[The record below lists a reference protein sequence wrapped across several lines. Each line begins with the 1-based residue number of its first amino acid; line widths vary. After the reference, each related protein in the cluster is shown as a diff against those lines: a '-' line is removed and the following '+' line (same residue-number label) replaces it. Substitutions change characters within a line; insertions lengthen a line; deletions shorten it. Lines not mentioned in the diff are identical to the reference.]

1 MTSARITALA
11 AALSAPLRALSPLDR
26 DVLGWWI
33 LTRLGLLLIGS
44 TAPYLF
50 GDGAPPPTLDRWR
63 QWDFWHFDRIATHG
77 YFEPG
82 WRDPVEAFFP
92 GLPLLLRAGF
102 ALGAPTVVI
111 GLVKRNESNPQ
122 HDFDQE
128 DRTLAYWEPN
138 IQNNGHTGTAL
149 IVPKAKVS
157 FIPNDAKQFLLS
169 THIQNGKHFV
179 YYNGAT
185 WDKAGKIT
193 SADAWE
199 DYVEDKAEQL
209 KKPLKV
215 KLR

>member
-1 MTSARITALA
+1 SAPGRRPGAPRRWRRRPGRRAARSRTRRPVDRPPAGCPAAMTSARITALA

-111 GLVKRNESNPQ
+111 G
-122 HDFDQE
+122 
-128 DRTLAYWEPN
+128 
-138 IQNNGHTGTAL
+138 
-149 IVPKAKVS
+149 
-157 FIPNDAKQFLLS
+157 
-169 THIQNGKHFV
+169 
-179 YYNGAT
+179 
-185 WDKAGKIT
+185 
-193 SADAWE
+193 
-199 DYVEDKAEQL
+199 
-209 KKPLKV
+209 
-215 KLR
+215 